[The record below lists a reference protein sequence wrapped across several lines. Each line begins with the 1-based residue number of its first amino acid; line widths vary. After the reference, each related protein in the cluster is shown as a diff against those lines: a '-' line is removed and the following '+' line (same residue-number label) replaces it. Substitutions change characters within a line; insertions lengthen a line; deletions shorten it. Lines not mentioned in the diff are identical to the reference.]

1 MRQQS
6 KVQVTVRN
14 TVIGGPR
21 PLVCLPLVAQDLEAL
36 LGQAKELVN
45 LEPDLLE
52 WRIDAF
58 DKVTVVEECR
68 EALRRLRLVIGDIPL
83 IFTCRIDREGGFKTI
98 PEEKRLELI
107 TGLMATGEL
116 DLVDVELCNGAEFL
130 AAVRKA
136 ATAHGSKLIFSH
148 HNFQETPDEA
158 FIMDKLLEGQNAG
171 ADITK
176 LAVMPK
182 SYADVLTLLSA
193 TNKARN
199 GAVTIPIVTMAMGA
213 EGVVT
218 RLAGGLFGSDI
229 TFAIGSKASAP
240 GQVPIGELRTGM
252 ILLYGA

>member
-14 TVIGGPR
+14 TVIGGEK
-21 PLVCLPLVAQDLEAL
+21 PLVCLPLVAKDLDAL
-36 LGQAKELVN
+36 LGQTQELVT
-45 LEPDLLE
+45 LQPDLLE

-58 DKVTVVEECR
+58 DKVTEVEACS
-68 EALRRLRLVIGDIPL
+68 EALQRLRRVIGDMPL
-83 IFTCRIDREGGFKTI
+83 IFTCRIDREGGFKAIT
-98 PEEKRLELI
+98 EEKRLELI
-107 TGLMATGEL
+107 TTLMATGEL
-116 DLVDVELCNGAEFL
+116 DLVDVELCSGPEFL
-130 AAVRKA
+130 AAVRHA
-136 ATAHGSKLIFSH
+136 AAAHGSKLIFSY

-158 FIMDKLLEGQNAG
+158 FIMAKLLEGQSAG

-182 SYADVLTLLSA
+182 SFADVLTLLTA
-193 TNKARN
+193 TNNSRN

-213 EGVVT
+213 EGVIT

-229 TFAIGSKASAP
+229 TFAIGNKTSAP
-240 GQVPIGELRTGM
+240 GQVPIGELRPGM

>member
-21 PLVCLPLVAQDLEAL
+21 PLVCLPLVAQDLDAL
-36 LGQAKELVN
+36 LGQAKELVH
-45 LEPDLLE
+45 LQPDLLE

-58 DKVTVVEECR
+58 EKVTEVEECS
-68 EALRRLRLVIGDIPL
+68 EALRRLRLVIGDIPM
-83 IFTCRIDREGGFKTI
+83 IFTCRIDREGGFKAI
-98 PEEKRLELI
+98 PQEKRLELI
-107 TGLMATGEL
+107 TRLMTTGEL
-116 DLVDVELCNGAEFL
+116 DLVDVELCNGPEFL
-130 AAVRKA
+130 AAVRK
-136 ATAHGSKLIFSH
+136 TASVHGSKLIFSH
-148 HNFQETPDEA
+148 HNFQATPDEA
-158 FIMDKLLEGQNAG
+158 FIMGKLLEGQNAG

-182 SYADVLTLLSA
+182 SYADVLTLLTA
-193 TNKARN
+193 TNKSRN

>member
-14 TVIGGPR
+14 TVIGGAQ
-21 PLVCLPLVAQDLEAL
+21 PLVCLPLVAKDRKAL
-36 LGQAKELVN
+36 LGQAKELVA
-45 LEPDLLE
+45 LRPDLLE

-58 DKVTVVEECR
+58 DQVTEVDECFT
-68 EALRRLRLVIGDIPL
+68 ALRELRQEISDIPL
-83 IFTCRIDREGGFKTI
+83 IFTCRIDREGGFKAI

-107 TGLMATGEL
+107 TSLMQAGEL
-116 DLVDVELCNGAEFL
+116 DLVDVELCSGAEFL
-130 AAVRKA
+130 AAVRA
-136 ATAHGSKLIFSH
+136 AAKTSGSKLIFSH

-158 FIMDKLLEGQNAG
+158 FIMAKLLEGQTAG

-182 SYADVLTLLSA
+182 SYADVLILLSA
-193 TNKARN
+193 TNKSRN
-199 GAVTIPIVTMAMGA
+199 GAVTIPIVTMAMGS
-213 EGVVT
+213 EGLIT

-240 GQVPIGELRTGM
+240 GQIPISQLRTGM
-252 ILLYGA
+252 ELLYGA

>member
-6 KVQVTVRN
+6 KIQVTVRN

-21 PLVCLPLVAQDLEAL
+21 LLVCLPLVAPDLDSL
-36 LGQAKELVN
+36 LGQARELVP
-45 LEPDLLE
+45 LQPDLVE

-58 DKVTVVEECR
+58 AKVAEIKECQ
-68 EALRRLRLVIGDIPL
+68 EALHHLRQVIGEIPL
-83 IFTCRIDREGGFKTI
+83 ILTCRIDREGGFKAI

-107 TGLMATGEL
+107 TRLMASGDV
-116 DLVDVELCNGAEFL
+116 DLVDVELCNGSEFL
-130 AAVRKA
+130 AAVRTA
-136 ATAHGSKLIFSH
+136 AVAGGCRLILSH

-158 FIMDKLLEGQNAG
+158 FLMTKLLEGQTAG
-171 ADITK
+171 ADIVK

-182 SYADVLTLLSA
+182 NYGDVLTLLSA

-199 GAVTIPIVTMAMGA
+199 GAVTIPIVTVAMGV
-213 EGVVT
+213 EGVIT

-240 GQVPIGELRTGM
+240 GQVPIGDLRAGM
-252 ILLYGA
+252 ALLYGA

>member
-6 KVQVTVRN
+6 KVPVTVRN
-14 TVIGGPR
+14 TVIGGAR
-21 PLVCLPLVAQDLEAL
+21 PLVCLPLVAQDIDAL
-36 LGQAKELVN
+36 LGQAKELVK
-45 LEPDLLE
+45 LQPDLLE
-52 WRIDAF
+52 WRVDAF
-58 DKVTVVEECR
+58 DKVTEVGECR
-68 EALRRLRLVIGDIPL
+68 EALRRLRQVIGDIPL
-83 IFTCRIDREGGFKTI
+83 IFTCRIDREGGFKAI

-107 TGLMATGEL
+107 TSLMATGLL
-116 DLVDVELCNGAEFL
+116 DLVDVELCSGTEFL
-130 AAVRKA
+130 AAVRQA

-158 FIMDKLLEGQNAG
+158 FIIGKLLEGQNAG

-182 SYADVLTLLSA
+182 SYADVLTLLTA

>member
-6 KVQVTVRN
+6 KVQVKVRN
-14 TVIGGPR
+14 TVIGGTR
-21 PLVCLPLVAQDLEAL
+21 PLVCLPLVAEEVDTL
-36 LGQAKELVN
+36 LGQAEELVP
-45 LEPDLLE
+45 LCPDLLE

-58 DKVTVVEECR
+58 AKVKEAGACG
-68 EALRRLRLVIGDIPL
+68 EALRQLRRVIGDIPL
-83 IFTCRIDREGGFKTI
+83 ILTCRIDREGGFAAI
-98 PEEKRLELI
+98 PQEIRLELF
-107 TGLMATGEL
+107 TGLMATGDA

-130 AAVRKA
+130 AAVRTAAKA
-136 ATAHGSKLIFSH
+136 GGCKLIFSH

-158 FIMDKLLEGQNAG
+158 FIMGKLLEGQSAG

-182 SYADVLTLLSA
+182 SPADVLTLLTA
-193 TNKARN
+193 TNNSRN

-213 EGVVT
+213 EGVIT

-252 ILLYGA
+252 ALLYGA

>member
-6 KVQVTVRN
+6 KIQVTVRN
-14 TVIGGPR
+14 TVIGGPL
-21 PLVCLPLVAQDLEAL
+21 PLVCLPLVAPDLETL
-36 LGQAKELVN
+36 LGQALALVP
-45 LEPDLLE
+45 LQPDLLE

-58 DKVTVVEECR
+58 AKVTEIESCQK
-68 EALRRLRLVIGDIPL
+68 ALRQLRRTIGEIPL
-83 IFTCRIDREGGFKTI
+83 ILTCRIDREGGFQAI
-98 PEEKRLELI
+98 SEEKRLELI
-107 TGLMATGEL
+107 TRLMASGEL
-116 DLVDVELCNGAEFL
+116 DLVDVELCNGPEFL
-130 AAVRKA
+130 AAVRA
-136 ATAHGSKLIFSH
+136 AAAAGGCRLILSH

-158 FIMDKLLEGQNAG
+158 FIMAKLLEGQTAG

-182 SYADVLTLLSA
+182 NYGDVLTLLSA

-213 EGVVT
+213 AGVIS

-240 GQVPIGELRTGM
+240 GQVPIGDLRAGM
-252 ILLYGA
+252 ALLYEA

>member
-21 PLVCLPLVAQDLEAL
+21 PLVCLPLVAPDRAAL
-36 LGQAKELVN
+36 LGQARELVP
-45 LEPDLLE
+45 LQPDLLE

-58 DKVTVVEECR
+58 ARVTEMKACR
-68 EALRRLRLVIGDIPL
+68 EALGDLRRVIGDIPL
-83 IFTCRIDREGGFKTI
+83 ILTCRIDREGGFSAI
-98 PEEKRLELI
+98 PDEKRLELI
-107 TGLMATGEL
+107 TGLIASGEV
-116 DLVDVELCNGAEFL
+116 DLVDVELCNGPEFL
-130 AAVRKA
+130 AAVRAA
-136 ATAHGSKLIFSH
+136 ATAGGCRLILSH

-158 FIMDKLLEGQNAG
+158 FIIAKLLEGQTAG

-176 LAVMPK
+176 LAVMPNN
-182 SYADVLTLLSA
+182 YGDVLTLLSA

-213 EGVVT
+213 AGVIS
-218 RLAGGLFGSDI
+218 RLVGGLFGSDI

-240 GQVPIGELRTGM
+240 GQVPIGELRAGM
-252 ILLYGA
+252 ALLYGV

>member
-14 TVIGGPR
+14 TVIGGAQ
-21 PLVCLPLVAQDLEAL
+21 PLVCLPLVAKDRKAL
-36 LGQAKELVN
+36 LGQAKELVV
-45 LEPDLLE
+45 LRPDLLE

-58 DKVTVVEECR
+58 DQVTEVTECL
-68 EALRRLRLVIGDIPL
+68 EALRELRREIGDIPL
-83 IFTCRIDREGGFKTI
+83 IFTCRIDREGGFKAI

-107 TGLMATGEL
+107 TRLMATGQL
-116 DLVDVELCNGAEFL
+116 DLVDVELCSGADFL
-130 AAVRKA
+130 AAVRVA
-136 ATAHGSKLIFSH
+136 AKTSGCKLIFSH
-148 HNFQETPDEA
+148 HNFQATPDEA
-158 FIMDKLLEGQNAG
+158 FIIAKLLEGQTAG

-199 GAVTIPIVTMAMGA
+199 GAVTIPIVSMAMGA
-213 EGVVT
+213 EGLIT

-240 GQVPIGELRTGM
+240 GQIPIGQLRTGM
-252 ILLYGA
+252 ELLYGA